1 MGNKAKVLKVY
12 PKAKAFK
19 WGMIW
24 EIAVKGENGLFRVK
38 GAACTAKKAWEK
50 AANKLVK

>member
-1 MGNKAKVLKVY
+1 MGNKAKVMKVY
-12 PKAKAFK
+12 PKAKAYH

-24 EIAVKGENGLFRVK
+24 EIAVKGENGFFRVK
-38 GAACTAKKAWEK
+38 GCASTAKKAWEN

>member
-24 EIAVKGENGLFRVK
+24 EIAVKGDYGFFRVK
-38 GAACTAKKAWEK
+38 GAGSTAKKAWEN